1 MIASATNVGYGC
13 KGGRKDARLAGGLW
27 AASYKPL
34 GICLRRKGTDW
45 TGPEFPMIW
54 ASPCAQAGD
63 RDRRFRPVRFP
74 TLAKKERSMD
84 AHERPVVTEENKV
97 AVRAGSTGHH
107 VRYILIA
114 SMALVIL
121 AWIVVEALVRP

>member
-1 MIASATNVGYGC
+1 
-13 KGGRKDARLAGGLW
+13 
-27 AASYKPL
+27 
-34 GICLRRKGTDW
+34 
-45 TGPEFPMIW
+45 
-54 ASPCAQAGD
+54 
-63 RDRRFRPVRFP
+63 
-74 TLAKKERSMD
+74 MD

-121 AWIVVEALVRP
+121 AWIVVEALMRP